1 MKARCLQHFNLKLL
15 PKTRSDIVG
24 AGEGGCCLARS
35 SFCVFPRFNNLKHF
49 FFLGIYKSAT
59 DRKLLLWADLSGDS
73 NLGIGSSIG

>member
-49 FFLGIYKSAT
+49 FSWEFTNLPLTENCFYGQTFQETQI
-59 DRKLLLWADLSGDS
+59 WALVAV
-73 NLGIGSSIG
+73 

>member
-35 SFCVFPRFNNLKHF
+35 SFCVFPRFNNLKRF
-49 FFLGIYKSAT
+49 FPG
-59 DRKLLLWADLSGDS
+59 
-73 NLGIGSSIG
+73 NLQICH